1 MNKHPKKGF
10 PPFLPTFNATSLLFK
25 KLLDQRWLQGGP
37 ILVESEIQHNLTIGQ
52 VILLKREEITLIM
65 KDGLGKYELVQGDK
79 LDVVKR
85 YL

>member
-10 PPFLPTFNATSLLFK
+10 PPFLPTFNATSQLFK

-65 KDGLGKYELVQGDK
+65 KDDLGKYELVQGDE
-79 LDVVKR
+79 LDVIKR
-85 YL
+85 RI